1 MVTKTKTLT
10 AKHKHDQ
17 CLLVLTLTLSAT
29 TSQHSEWP
37 GFAPRLQVSKK
48 YLETWSSETSK
59 FFCIYPRTFYL
70 HLETWSSEN
79 LKVFL
84 HLPKNMMLFAGTVST
99 LGLLQKLWWRMSSSE
114 RLTRF
119 SYMSHCFTQIMSS
132 TLVTCLPIPQNVRV
146 PILYSDHHFNRRGT
160 QLWSSGNQRLQTSLV
175 SASYTGAP
183 SFEHAN
189 IGGQD

>member
-37 GFAPRLQVSKK
+37 GSAPRLQVSKK

-119 SYMSHCFTQIMSS
+119 SYKTHCFPQIMSS
-132 TLVTCLPIPQNVRV
+132 TLVTCLPIPHTVIIISTGEELNCDQVGIRDYKHPWFPRHIQV
-146 PILYSDHHFNRRGT
+146 PPLLNT
-160 QLWSSGNQRLQTSLV
+160 QT
-175 SASYTGAP
+175 
-183 SFEHAN
+183 
-189 IGGQD
+189 